1 MKIQKVKK
9 QLKKI
14 NYLIETISD
23 EGRFSTIEH
32 DLLKSY
38 IRELYE
44 KVIEGKDIEP
54 EMNSTFDIPEVKPA
68 REKKK
73 LREDS
78 IFESIMSDPVIETK
92 TQESIIPQ
100 NGTKAVSDI
109 HSETSIH
116 KVEVLHDHKTNESD
130 HEVNELDEL
139 TIKIF
144 SEDKTSDLSQK
155 LSKMPLKDLNLA
167 MGINER
173 VFTVHELF
181 KSNFSHFQ
189 EVVTTLNGFTNF
201 EEAKKFLLQD
211 VVYRYE
217 WNTNRKH
224 EQALEFV
231 KLIRRRYI

>member
-44 KVIEGKDIEP
+44 KVIEGKDVEP
-54 EMNSTFDIPEVKPA
+54 EMNTTFDIPEIKPVQA
-68 REKKK
+68 KKK
-73 LREDS
+73 LREAS

-92 TQESIIPQ
+92 TQESTIPQ
-100 NGTKAVSDI
+100 NGTKAASDT
-109 HSETSIH
+109 HKESSIH
-116 KVEVLHDHKTNESD
+116 KMEAETNIETI
-130 HEVNELDEL
+130 ELDEL
-139 TIKIF
+139 TMKIF

-189 EVVTTLNGFTNF
+189 EVITTLNGLSKFD
-201 EEAKKFLLQD
+201 EAKKFLLKD

-217 WNTNRKH
+217 WNTHKKY
-224 EQALEFV
+224 EQATEFI
-231 KLIRRRYI
+231 KLVRRRYI

>member
-54 EMNSTFDIPEVKPA
+54 EMNTTFDIPEVKSVQV
-68 REKKK
+68 KKK
-73 LREDS
+73 VREES

-92 TQESIIPQ
+92 TQESTIPQ
-100 NGTKAVSDI
+100 NGTKAVADI
-109 HSETSIH
+109 QRENIIQ
-116 KVEVLHDHKTNESD
+116 KIEVIPDHNNNESE
-130 HEVNELDEL
+130 HEANELDEL
-139 TIKIF
+139 TNKIF

-189 EVVTTLNGFTNF
+189 EVITSLNGFSHF
-201 EEAKKFLLQD
+201 DDAKKFLLKE

-217 WNTNRKH
+217 WNTNKKY

-231 KLIRRRYI
+231 KLIRRRYN

>member
-54 EMNSTFDIPEVKPA
+54 EMNTTFDIVEVKPNQV
-68 REKKK
+68 KKK
-73 LREDS
+73 VREES
-78 IFESIMSDPVIETK
+78 IFESIMNDPVIETI
-92 TQESIIPQ
+92 TQESTISQ
-100 NGTKAVSDI
+100 NGTKAVADI
-109 HSETSIH
+109 QSENIIQ
-116 KVEVLHDHKTNESD
+116 KIEVLPDHKTNESD
-130 HEVNELDEL
+130 YDAHGLDEL
-139 TIKIF
+139 TNKIF

-189 EVVTTLNGFTNF
+189 EVITSLNGFSHF
-201 EEAKKFLLQD
+201 DDAKKFLLKE

-217 WNTNRKH
+217 WNTNKKY

-231 KLIRRRYI
+231 KLVRRRYI

>member
-44 KVIEGKDIEP
+44 KVIEGQDVESDK
-54 EMNSTFDIPEVKPA
+54 NTTFDIPEIKPA
-68 REKKK
+68 HVKKK
-73 LREDS
+73 LREES

-92 TQESIIPQ
+92 TQESTFPQ
-100 NGTKAVSDI
+100 NGTKAASDTHKESNI
-109 HSETSIH
+109 QKMEAEPQVETI
-116 KVEVLHDHKTNESD
+116 
-130 HEVNELDEL
+130 ELDEL
-139 TIKIF
+139 TMKIF

-189 EVVTTLNGFTNF
+189 EVITSLNGFTQF
-201 EEAKKFLLQD
+201 EEAKKFLLKD

-217 WNTNRKH
+217 WNTHKKS
-224 EQALEFV
+224 EQALEFI
-231 KLIRRRYI
+231 KLVRRRYI